1 MVHKGAREKSP
12 RAVSNIFIKIKDSD
26 SRNKLMHNETINMDE
41 HEPNQK
47 TVQNPWN
54 TKVDVQT
61 L

>member
-1 MVHKGAREKSP
+1 VHKGAREKSP
-12 RAVSNIFIKIKDSD
+12 RAVSNISIKIKDSD
-26 SRNKLMHNETINMDE
+26 SRNKLMQNETINMDE

-54 TKVDVQT
+54 TIVDVQT